1 MGRTSE
7 MPVPLWYIRTKEL
20 DGGERGIVRPQIGE
34 VHARK
39 ILLAEGGKLHRER
52 KQRARVSIVNPRRT
66 PTLNNMVA
74 QVTPLLSPLLQVCI
88 MGFYAEKRPLFLN
101 HTT

>member
-1 MGRTSE
+1 
-7 MPVPLWYIRTKEL
+7 MPVPLWYWYIRTKEL

-39 ILLAEGGKLHRER
+39 ILLDEGGKLHRER
-52 KQRARVSIVNPRRT
+52 KQRARVSILNSKSAT
-66 PTLNNMVA
+66 PTLNMVA